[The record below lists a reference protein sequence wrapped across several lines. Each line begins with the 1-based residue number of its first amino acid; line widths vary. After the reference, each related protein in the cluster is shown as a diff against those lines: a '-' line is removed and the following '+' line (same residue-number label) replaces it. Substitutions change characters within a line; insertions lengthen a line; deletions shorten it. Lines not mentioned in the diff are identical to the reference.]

1 MKMPLCLI
9 IPLIASLAGSGAAVA
24 QQDNRPAYVIV
35 ERVATTGEE
44 SIQNEYA
51 KLAREI
57 LPKYGARYLARS
69 RNNALLEGEGAL
81 SCCFAILQ
89 FPSLEAVRRWYD
101 SPENQSA
108 ARIRRG
114 GAKFRIVAIEG
125 LTEKSN

>member
-1 MKMPLCLI
+1 MKVLFRLI
-9 IPLIASLAGSGAAVA
+9 IPLIASLAGSGASLA
-24 QQDNRPAYVIV
+24 QQDSGPAYVIV
-35 ERVATTGEE
+35 ERIATTGDE

-57 LPKYGARYLARS
+57 LPRYGARYLARS
-69 RNNALLEGEGAL
+69 QNNTLLEGEGAL

-89 FPSLEAVRRWYD
+89 FPNLEAVRRWYD

-108 ARIRRG
+108 AKVRQG

-125 LTEKSN
+125 LPGQQ